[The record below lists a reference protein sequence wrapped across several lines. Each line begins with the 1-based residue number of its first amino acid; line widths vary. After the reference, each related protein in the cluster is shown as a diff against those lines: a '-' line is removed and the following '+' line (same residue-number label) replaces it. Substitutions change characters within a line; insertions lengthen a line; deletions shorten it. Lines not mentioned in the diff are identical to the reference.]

1 MNIFQI
7 YHDKKL
13 IPDYV
18 GKHIR
23 KMNPDYNYVFIDFNE
38 GINMIINDFKEEEL
52 KDRILYCLNTYPR
65 YCHRSDLL
73 RYCLLYI
80 YGGVYIDID
89 LKPLISFDDIK
100 KNGVDFITSF
110 GRAGNAYFINNI
122 QIYPVTSNG
131 ILICKS
137 KNPILL
143 DLIKNT
149 ISNEKLFSTNPEY
162 RGEIV
167 FYLYNYLNHKC
178 KENNIILKPFE
189 KLNINNQIIY
199 MFNHI
204 ILKNKMDVIVD
215 NNSLIIHSNDC
226 NYNFKRQ
233 TSSFL

>member
-18 GKHIR
+18 GKHIQ
-23 KMNPDYNYVFIDFNE
+23 KMNPEYKYMLIDFNE
-38 GINMIINDFKEEEL
+38 GLKMIENDFKEETI
-52 KDRILYCLNTYPR
+52 KTKILHCLDTYPR

-80 YGGVYIDID
+80 YGGVYIDVD
-89 LKPLISFDDIK
+89 LKPLIPFDEMKTNDI
-100 KNGVDFITSF
+100 DFFTSF
-110 GRAGNAYFINNI
+110 GRAGTPYYINNVRV
-122 QIYPVTSNG
+122 YPVTSNG
-131 ILICKS
+131 ILMSKN

-143 DLIKNT
+143 DLIKNI

-162 RGEIV
+162 RGENV
-167 FYLYNYLNHKC
+167 FYLYDYLNHKC
-178 KENNIILKPFE
+178 KENNIIFKPFE
-189 KLNINNQIIY
+189 KLNIDNQIIY

-204 ILKNKMDVIVD
+204 ILKNNMDVIVD

-233 TSSFL
+233 TSTYI